1 MGLTV
6 TETIELG
13 VGLSVDSYY
22 ISLNE
27 NEVRIQRTQERKHVY
42 TEEGGHQEVLQA
54 PKFRVEAGFTSWIS
68 KAAKDAGNG
77 SIGRRH
83 ITLDLDAAPTENIYE
98 LVYNT
103 LKEGLTNYVDEV
115 N

>member
-6 TETIELG
+6 TEQLELG
-13 VGLSVDSYY
+13 VGITIDSYY

-27 NEVRIQRTQERKHVY
+27 NDIRITRRQERERVY
-42 TEEGGHQEVLQA
+42 TEEGGHQEVLRA
-54 PKFRVEAGFTSWIS
+54 PKFHVEAGFTSWIS

-83 ITLDLDAAPTENIYE
+83 ITLELDAAPTGNIYD
-98 LVYNT
+98 LVYT
-103 LKEGLTNYVDEV
+103 KLKEGLTNYVDA
-115 N
+115 